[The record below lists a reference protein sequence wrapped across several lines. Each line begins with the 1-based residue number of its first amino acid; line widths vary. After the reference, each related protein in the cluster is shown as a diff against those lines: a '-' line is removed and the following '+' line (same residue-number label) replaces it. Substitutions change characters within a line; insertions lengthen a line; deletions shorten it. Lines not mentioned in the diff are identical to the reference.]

1 MIYISRVTKGNNKIT
16 QKYSRSHRGVDI
28 ASLGGDNDYVL
39 AHSNGIVIKVV
50 TGKKNNTSSTGNASY
65 GNYVKIKHSDGYY
78 TLYAHLDKIYVKK
91 NEKVVKGQVIGY
103 MGNTGKSY
111 GKHLHFE
118 VRNTKD
124 ERINPTKYLKSDL
137 PDTKILYQVYDLT
150 KNKWLPNI
158 EVNTNEYAGNKNNS
172 IGAIYIDNLKYRV
185 HDLKKNKWLPY
196 VIGRKDYAGNMS
208 PIDGIQ
214 IYNAIYRVHIKK
226 DKWLPWVSKVDNTAS
241 GYAGIIGKEID
252 LIQIKID

>member
-16 QKYSRSHRGVDI
+16 QKYSGVHKGVDI
-28 ASLGGDNDYVL
+28 GSLGGDNDYVI
-39 AHSNGIVIKVV
+39 AHSNGVVIKVV
-50 TGKKNNTSSTGNASY
+50 KNKKNDVNAKGDASY
-65 GNYVKIKHSDGYY
+65 GNYIKIKHSDGYY
-78 TLYAHLDKIYVKK
+78 TLYAHLDKVYVKK
-91 NEKVVKGQVIGY
+91 GDKVVKGQIIGY
-103 MGNTGKSY
+103 MGNTGVSY

-124 ERINPTKYLKSDL
+124 KRINPTKYLKIDL
-137 PDTKILYQVYDLT
+137 PSTNILYQVYDL
-150 KNKWLPNI
+150 KKKRWLPNVEI
-158 EVNTNEYAGNKNNS
+158 NTNDYAGNKNDL
-172 IGAIYIDNLKYRV
+172 IGAIYIDELKYRV

-196 VIGRKDYAGNMS
+196 VVGRKDYAGNMS

-214 IYNAIYRVHIKK
+214 IKKAIYRVHIKNG
-226 DKWLPWVSKVDNTAS
+226 KWLSWVSKVDDTAS